1 MGAPLALAAAGV
13 DVGDMHLDDR
23 AFAGLQ
29 RVQHRHGEMAE
40 TGGIDDDPSRL
51 PRLLNPVDHLVLTVG
66 LAEFEGKAVAGGD
79 LAARGLDV
87 GQGLGSI
94 DVRLA
99 LAQKIQVGPVQQIDG
114 LGHPRSSSDARP
126 PNSAGWPYCK

>member
-40 TGGIDDDPSRL
+40 ARRIDDDSSRL
-51 PRLLNPVDHLVLTVG
+51 PRLLDPVDHLVLAVG
-66 LAEFEGKAVAGGD
+66 LAEFEGKAMTRGD
-79 LAARGLDV
+79 LAARGLNV
-87 GQGLGSI
+87 GQGLGTV
-94 DVRLA
+94 DVRFA
-99 LAQKIQVGPVQQIDG
+99 LAQQIQVGPVQQVDS
-114 LGHPRSSSDARP
+114 LGHWRSSSDVLDSPA
-126 PNSAGWPYCK
+126 